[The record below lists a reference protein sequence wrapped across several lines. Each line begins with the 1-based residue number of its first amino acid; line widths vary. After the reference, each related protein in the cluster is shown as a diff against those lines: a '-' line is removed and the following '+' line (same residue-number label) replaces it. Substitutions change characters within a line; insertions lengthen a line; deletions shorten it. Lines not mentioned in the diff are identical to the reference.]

1 MYLRII
7 FSRSTKIKIR
17 LIDKKKLTWDS
28 NNVKQRRK
36 MTLQQSFNLKKADD
50 VTITIQKEKNDQ
62 IMDKDFCPKINRK
75 LHSAIIQEQR

>member
-1 MYLRII
+1 M
-7 FSRSTKIKIR
+7 
-17 LIDKKKLTWDS
+17 
-28 NNVKQRRK
+28 KQRRK

-50 VTITIQKEKNDQ
+50 ITITIQKEKNDQ

>member
-50 VTITIQKEKNDQ
+50 VTITIQKEKNYQ